1 MPYKSKK
8 LQKNKNSK
16 QKTNNKKSKTKPK
29 PKSKSKSKSSSKTK
43 SKTKS
48 NISIQKGGFK
58 KFDFNSPDRPI
69 KLIPEGESVRKIF
82 KRSGVG
88 NPPKI
93 SCVIL

>member
-29 PKSKSKSKSSSKTK
+29 YKSKSKSSSKIK

-58 KFDFNSPDRPI
+58 KFDFNNPDRPI